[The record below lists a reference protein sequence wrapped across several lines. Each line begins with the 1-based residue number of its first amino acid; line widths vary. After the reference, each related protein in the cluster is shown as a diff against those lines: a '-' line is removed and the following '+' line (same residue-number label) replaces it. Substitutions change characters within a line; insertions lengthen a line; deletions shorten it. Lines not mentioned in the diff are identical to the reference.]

1 MSFLDWT
8 FIVMIVLIG
17 LDLFISPYIEGSP
30 LSLLLTTIIIV
41 LAVINL
47 MGGVSLSIYNIYKKI
62 FKMNKIIK
70 KLLIATALNVNL
82 QRMEIG
88 FVRK

>member
-41 LAVINL
+41 LAVINV
-47 MGGVSLSIYNIYKKI
+47 MGGVSLSIYKKI

>member
-8 FIVMIVLIG
+8 FIVMIVLVG
-17 LDLFISPYIEGSP
+17 LDLFISPYIEGAP

-47 MGGVSLSIYNIYKKI
+47 MGVSLSIYNIYKKI

-82 QRMEIG
+82 QRMEIL

>member
-47 MGGVSLSIYNIYKKI
+47 MGGYL
-62 FKMNKIIK
+62 
-70 KLLIATALNVNL
+70 
-82 QRMEIG
+82 
-88 FVRK
+88 